1 MIINYAITGAG
12 FLCLAIAG
20 FLYSLGMGFLILGF
34 SLVAFG
40 LVLDME
46 RL

>member
-20 FLYSLGMGFLILGF
+20 FLYSLGMGFSILGF

>member
-20 FLYSLGMGFLILGF
+20 FLYSFGMGFLILGF

>member
-12 FLCLAIAG
+12 FFCLAVAG